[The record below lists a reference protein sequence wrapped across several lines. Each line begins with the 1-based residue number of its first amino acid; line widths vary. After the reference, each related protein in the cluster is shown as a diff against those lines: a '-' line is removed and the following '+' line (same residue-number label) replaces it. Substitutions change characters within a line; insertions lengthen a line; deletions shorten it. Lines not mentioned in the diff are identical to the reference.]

1 MTALRLLAAAALL
14 AACGPI
20 RHVPTEP
27 RLLLADGR
35 ASAGVEGAAAS
46 RAGGELRLLAY
57 GDSRGN
63 RAIHR
68 AVVAAMVAER
78 PDLVIFTGDA
88 LECFPAGHLPDYGGW
103 SLLIPL
109 WPQYHRGYPAVTL
122 ASLVPFPALLHET
135 VGAPFFHVRDAE
147 GFNAFL
153 EDTAPLRDAGVPLLF
168 APGNHDLYHRWDRA
182 EVARLFA
189 QGDGAGRGEERLW
202 FSVDV
207 SGWRLVVLD
216 TGTDLLGDAD
226 PMPAGGSQL
235 DWLEETLADAER
247 RGLRSIVTL
256 HLPPFSSAREDGSVP
271 WVRERVVRGV
281 LDRHQV
287 ELVLNGHAHAY
298 ERLEEPGFGRRPVTY
313 LVTGGG
319 GSSFFHVAERREPGS
334 RVFVEGVPHFVRLDL
349 GPDGI
354 RGQMIPVSVG
364 GAPVPERD
372 VFAVPAP
379 AGARPVSGGRSP
391 SGR

>member
-1 MTALRLLAAAALL
+1 MPVLRLLAAAALV

-35 ASAGVEGAAAS
+35 ASAGAEAAAG
-46 RAGGELRLLAY
+46 AGGGRLRLAVY

-63 RAIHR
+63 RDIHR
-68 AVVAAMVAER
+68 AVVAAMVADR
-78 PDLVIFTGDA
+78 PDVVIFTGDA
-88 LECFPAGHLPDYGGW
+88 LECFPAGHLPDYAGW

-109 WPQYHRGYPAVTL
+109 WPQYHRGYPAASL
-122 ASLVPFPALLHET
+122 LSLVPFPALLHET
-135 VGAPFFHVRDAE
+135 VGAPFAHVRDSD

-153 EDTAPLRDAGVPLLF
+153 EDTAPLRDAGIPLLF

-189 QGDGAGRGEERLW
+189 QGDGAGRGAERLW
-202 FSVDV
+202 FSADV
-207 SGWRLVVLD
+207 SGWRLVILD
-216 TGTDLLGDAD
+216 TGTDLLGDVD
-226 PMPAGGSQL
+226 PMPAGGAQL
-235 DWLEETLADAER
+235 QWLEEILADAER

-281 LDRHQV
+281 LDRHRV

-298 ERLEEPGFGRRPVTY
+298 ERLEEPGLEGRPVTY
-313 LVTGGG
+313 VVTGGG
-319 GSSFFHVAERREPGS
+319 GSSFFHVAEEREPGS
-334 RVFVEGVPHFVRLDL
+334 LLFVEGVPHFVRLDL

-354 RGQMIPVSVG
+354 RGEMIPVSVG
-364 GAPVPERD
+364 GAPVPARD
-372 VFAVPAP
+372 VFEVRSAA
-379 AGARPVSGGRSP
+379 SGERSP
-391 SGR
+391 TAR